1 MSISYVI
8 TLRFASC
15 RGTVTSTAVLSG
27 SVSHRVSPNW
37 NGVDKIPCRQTYKR
51 ISVRQLRKA
60 TFFLLY
66 SYIAKAV
73 VSNAGNINTRGKAIK
88 LLETNL

>member
-1 MSISYVI
+1 MSKSYVI

-15 RGTVTSTAVLSG
+15 QGTVTSTAVLSG
-27 SVSHRVSPNW
+27 SMSHSVSPNW

-51 ISVRQLRKA
+51 ISVRKLRKA
-60 TFFLLY
+60 TFFLL
-66 SYIAKAV
+66 YIAKAV
-73 VSNAGNINTRGKAIK
+73 VSNAGNINTRGKAII